1 MPVVLGF
8 PGDGNSCDLD
18 RNVQIPGQ
26 LLLPEDV
33 LGRAA
38 GGREHSSLS
47 TALRY
52 HFSLPKQE
60 VIMPDPTFL
69 VIL

>member
-18 RNVQIPGQ
+18 CNVQIPGQ
-26 LLLPEDV
+26 LPLPEGV

-38 GGREHSSLS
+38 GGREHPFCQQCS
-47 TALRY
+47 TIISQYQSKR
-52 HFSLPKQE
+52 
-60 VIMPDPTFL
+60 
-69 VIL
+69 